1 MDKETR
7 VDETKSARGVEGE
20 SVRQKVADMMDYA
33 EPFLD
38 KFPRSEKGYAGLA
51 TKIRMCMNAIA
62 EREMDTHKCYYPKS
76 VLKELNELDKQVQ
89 YGKFYIQRAYKK
101 KILDLKRFTIMSDY
115 LLQIGKMTGSWI
127 GKIKQSSN
135 IKE

>member
-1 MDKETR
+1 MDEEIKA
-7 VDETKSARGVEGE
+7 ARGVEGE

-135 IKE
+135 TKDQ